1 MENKDNTETMQAE
14 IQGKIEEIDHLKK
27 ESEKHDVQVDS
38 LEKQVSQ
45 LQLILEEK
53 EQLILQYKE
62 KEKKLGDQISEV

>member
-1 MENKDNTETMQAE
+1 MENKDNTEKMQAE

-27 ESEKHDVQVDS
+27 ESEKHEVQVDS

-53 EQLILQYKE
+53 EQLILQYQE
-62 KEKKLGDQISEV
+62 REKKLEDQISEV